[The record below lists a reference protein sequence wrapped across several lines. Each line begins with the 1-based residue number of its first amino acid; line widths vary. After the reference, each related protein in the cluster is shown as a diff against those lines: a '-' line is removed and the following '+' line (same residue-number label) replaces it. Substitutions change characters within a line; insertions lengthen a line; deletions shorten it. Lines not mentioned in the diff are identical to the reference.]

1 MSDFNGH
8 KLLVVCPRV
17 PWPAKDGGAL
27 AMVNLIKCYA
37 DIGFMVDLV
46 CFNTPKHFA
55 SISHIEDLKSFTSV
69 CNVYTV
75 PVDTKIKPLHAIYN
89 LLFQKKSY
97 NLKRFFNSNV
107 NAKIAGLLQL
117 NSYKLIHVESL
128 FATTFL
134 PDLLP
139 LIKTPVVLRT
149 HNIEYQI
156 WERLASSSSNLIKKA
171 YLSLMAKRLKK
182 EEIAIAKLVNHFFH
196 IADTDKKYFETV
208 FPKAN
213 HFLIP
218 YAMQF
223 PKVQNE
229 LVMEPKVAFI
239 GSMEWAPNLE
249 GLAWL
254 VNEVWPIVLSK
265 LPNASLHIA
274 GKALG
279 NKFVSNPQLNVV
291 VHGEVPHALDY
302 LSKHRLLVVPLFAG
316 SGIRIKILESISIG
330 LPVVTTSI
338 GMQGISLDE
347 TKGLFIGN
355 DATTFASQVVYILQN
370 TEVVNRYAALGK
382 QSVLTTYEES
392 AVSQTLTQAVNQLV
406 NSVNQK

>member
-1 MSDFNGH
+1 MSDFKGH

-37 DIGFMVDLV
+37 DIGFSVDMV

-55 SISHIEDLKSFTSV
+55 STNHIEDLKSFTSV

-75 PVDTKIKPLHAIYN
+75 PVDTRIKPLQAIYN

-134 PDLLP
+134 LDLLP
-139 LIKTPVVLRT
+139 LIKAPIVLRT

-156 WERLASSSSNLIKKA
+156 WERLASTSSNCIKKA

-182 EEIAIAKLVNHFFH
+182 EEIAIANLVRNFFH
-196 IADTDKKYFETV
+196 IADTDKKYFESV
-208 FPKAN
+208 FPESN

-223 PKVQNE
+223 PEVQNE
-229 LVMEPKVAFI
+229 LVMETKVAFI
-239 GSMEWAPNLE
+239 GSMEWAPNLY

-274 GKALG
+274 GKSLG
-279 NKFVSNPQLNVV
+279 NKFVSNSKLNVI
-291 VHGEVPHALDY
+291 VHGEVPHALEY
-302 LSKHRLLVVPLFAG
+302 LSKHKLLVVPLFAG
-316 SGIRIKILESISIG
+316 SGIRVKILESISIG

-338 GMQGISLDE
+338 GVQGISLDE

-355 DATTFASQVVYILQN
+355 DAATFASQIVYVLQN
-370 TEVVNRYAALGK
+370 TDLVNRYAAKGK
-382 QSVLTTYEES
+382 QSVLSTYEES
-392 AVSQTLTQAVNQLV
+392 AVSQTLIQAVNQLV
-406 NSVNQK
+406 NT